1 MSYQKLKNIIIGNQF
16 IGLDVFAEADF
27 EKVNCIFVKKN
38 KNELSITDSI
48 KFNSIDEIKDDN
60 IGGIPIILT
69 LNTDKVLTKEV
80 DSIDKN
86 DSVLVKK
93 AFPNINLDEFYYQ
106 IWRLSDNSNI
116 SIVRKTYLNETI
128 SLFKDNKKININSV
142 FIGISPLENVIN
154 YINNDSVLLNGKIF
168 DKISNSIS
176 SSNSDDSINYDVNNI
191 QIKNTDLLSF
201 SSIISYLSNNS
212 IGSINE
218 LNLVLKN
225 NYFQNSFFIKSS
237 RFLTYS
243 LLAILL
249 INFIFFNYYFNKFNE
264 INILSDQNN
273 INVTNI
279 ESLKKSIIEKE
290 TKLKEY
296 AVPNTEKA
304 SVMINEIIESIP
316 TSILLNE
323 VQFQPIE
330 KKGNIEN
337 STTYFNN
344 VILIS
349 GKTISNDEF
358 TEWIDYISKIKK
370 YNKVTIIN
378 FGKDENRDLIFT
390 IKIELNETK

>member
-1 MSYQKLKNIIIGNQF
+1 MFYQKLKNIIIGNQF
-16 IGLDVFAEADF
+16 IGIEVFAKGDF
-27 EKVNCIFVKKN
+27 EKVNYILVKK
-38 KNELSITDSI
+38 KKDELSITDSI

-60 IGGIPIILT
+60 ISGIPIILT
-69 LNTDKVLTKEV
+69 INTNKVLTKEV
-80 DSIDKN
+80 DLIDKN
-86 DSVLVKK
+86 DSLLVKK

-106 IWRLSDNSNI
+106 IWRLSDLSNI
-116 SIVRKTYLNETI
+116 SIVRKSYLNEI
-128 SLFKDNKKININSV
+128 IDSLKVKKKINLSSI
-142 FIGISPLENVIN
+142 FIGLSTMENVVN
-154 YINNDSVLLNGKIF
+154 HINNDSVLLNGKIF

-176 SSNSDDSINYDVNNI
+176 SSISDDSINYDVNSI
-191 QIKNTDLLSF
+191 KIKNTDLLSF
-201 SSIISYLSNNS
+201 SSIISFITN
-212 IGSINE
+212 
-218 LNLVLKN
+218 KN
-225 NYFQNSFFIKSS
+225 NFGTISQLNSTLKDKDFQNSFFNKVS
-237 RFLTYS
+237 RFLIYS

-249 INFIFFNYYFNKFNE
+249 INFIFFNYYFDKFNE

-290 TKLKEY
+290 KKIKEY
-296 AVPNTEKA
+296 AVPNTEKV
-304 SVMINEIIESIP
+304 SVITNEIIETIP
-316 TSILLNE
+316 TSVLLDE

-337 STTYFNN
+337 PTTYFNN

-378 FGKDENRDLIFT
+378 FGKDENRDLSFT
-390 IKIELNETK
+390 IKIELN

>member
-1 MSYQKLKNIIIGNQF
+1 MFYQKLKNIIIGNQF
-16 IGLDVFAEADF
+16 IGIEVFAEGDS

-38 KNELSITDSI
+38 KDELSITDSI
-48 KFNSIDEIKDDN
+48 KINSIDEIKDDN
-60 IGGIPIILT
+60 ISGIPIILT

-80 DSIDKN
+80 DSIDKK

-128 SLFKDNKKININSV
+128 SSFKDQKKININSV

-154 YINNDSVLLNGKIF
+154 HINNDSVLLNGKIF

-201 SSIISYLSNNS
+201 ASIISYLLNNS

-225 NYFQNSFFIKSS
+225 NYFQNSFFIKTS

-279 ESLKKSIIEKE
+279 KSLKNSIAEKE
-290 TKLKEY
+290 KKLKEY
-296 AVPNTEKA
+296 AVPNIEKA
-304 SVMINEIIESIP
+304 SVITNEIIESIP
-316 TSILLNE
+316 TSILLDE

-330 KKGNIEN
+330 KKGNLEN
-337 STTYFNN
+337 PTTYFNN
-344 VILIS
+344 KML
-349 GKTISNDEF
+349 
-358 TEWIDYISKIKK
+358 
-370 YNKVTIIN
+370 
-378 FGKDENRDLIFT
+378 
-390 IKIELNETK
+390 